1 MNSTNGTG
9 KNESGKIHMII
20 SDGET
25 RTYYCRSELYN
36 KGFRFIRKDEKWHR
50 DTTDPLFV
58 EKYRDYAK
66 RNGLAFVAYDSTRT
80 RCNSYRDTFFEANE
94 PMIGKYYVCAYC
106 FKLLKKN
113 DVTVD
118 HIISVN
124 KSQKNRMANWLMDR
138 MGISNVNDERNLCCA
153 CRECNSRKGSKA
165 GLWLLRGFL
174 GKKKQV
180 IWGVYIGTIA
190 MLIIL
195 IGTVIQILS
204 NS

>member
-25 RTYYCRSELYN
+25 RTYYCRSELYD

-50 DTTDPLFV
+50 DTTDPVFV

-124 KSQKNRMANWLMDR
+124 KS
-138 MGISNVNDERNLCCA
+138 
-153 CRECNSRKGSKA
+153 
-165 GLWLLRGFL
+165 
-174 GKKKQV
+174 KKR
-180 IWGVYIGTIA
+180 
-190 MLIIL
+190 
-195 IGTVIQILS
+195 
-204 NS
+204 